1 MGKLSV
7 EWWNATYSTRFL
19 CDCYLWPS
27 LPLDQLGTVGRRRL
41 PGKLRGDA
49 MNDTE
54 HEFDRTE
61 DILTEEITDEAL
73 EIAAGDERAG
83 GYTLYFCTALDL
95 CPGP

>member
-1 MGKLSV
+1 
-7 EWWNATYSTRFL
+7 
-19 CDCYLWPS
+19 
-27 LPLDQLGTVGRRRL
+27 
-41 PGKLRGDA
+41 

-61 DILTEEITDEAL
+61 DMLTDEISDEAL